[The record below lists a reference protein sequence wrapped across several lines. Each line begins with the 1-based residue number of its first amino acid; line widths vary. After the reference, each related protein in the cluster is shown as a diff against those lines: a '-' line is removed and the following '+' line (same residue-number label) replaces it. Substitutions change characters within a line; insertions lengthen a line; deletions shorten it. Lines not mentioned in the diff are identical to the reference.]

1 LDALPRRDKLLD
13 QSSRDLGAILPES
26 AGKTLMKRSSIAVG
40 ILAVIPFVG
49 VLAIGFLV
57 ASYWKPVIKP
67 RAMGGPRAIVEVE
80 TNQQRRGFIGID
92 YGPLDV
98 GVLAKTGF
106 ESGVLVKRVVP
117 GSPGA
122 ESGMEVGDYLVEVD
136 GTGVGSTEELRS
148 VCLNWR
154 PDQVVELTIVRQTED
169 EFVEKKINCRLI
181 NFDGMQKL
189 ASPSSAR
196 Q

>member
-1 LDALPRRDKLLD
+1 
-13 QSSRDLGAILPES
+13 
-26 AGKTLMKRSSIAVG
+26 MKRASLAVG
-40 ILAVIPFVG
+40 ALAAIPFVA
-49 VLAIGFLV
+49 VVAFGFLF
-57 ASYWKPVIKP
+57 ASFW
-67 RAMGGPRAIVEVE
+67 RSAIVPRPLGGRRAVVKVAKSDR
-80 TNQQRRGFIGID
+80 QRGFIGID

-98 GVLAKTGF
+98 EVLARTGF
-106 ESGVLVKRVVP
+106 ESGVLVKRVVA

-136 GTGVGSTEELRS
+136 GTGVGSTEVLRS

-169 EFVEKKINCRLI
+169 EFVDKKINCRLI
-181 NFDGMQKL
+181 NFDEMHEL
-189 ASPSSAR
+189 AAPSGGE